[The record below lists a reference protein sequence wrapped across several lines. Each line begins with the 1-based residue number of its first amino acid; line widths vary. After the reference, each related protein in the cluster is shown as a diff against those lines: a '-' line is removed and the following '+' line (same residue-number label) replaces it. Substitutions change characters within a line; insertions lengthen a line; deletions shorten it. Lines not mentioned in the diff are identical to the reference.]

1 MEDSAIKIEKK
12 ENVEMTQSSITGP
25 RRAAPT
31 RAVALMQSSG
41 KGHLGGELTL
51 TFHTFEMIKFSA
63 LLSIL
68 SIQRQSS
75 TTLISRAS
83 QPNFP

>member
-1 MEDSAIKIEKK
+1 MEDSAIKIEK
-12 ENVEMTQSSITGP
+12 ENVEMTQSSITGS
-25 RRAAPT
+25 RRAAPK

-41 KGHLGGELTL
+41 KGHLGSELTL
-51 TFHTFEMIKFSA
+51 TFHTFEMIRLSA

-68 SIQRQSS
+68 SVHRQSS
-75 TTLISRAS
+75 TTLLSRAS